1 VAFNITK
8 TFNILEQSLYYRQI
22 RQDLIAS
29 NIANADTPFYKPRD
43 IRFEEVLNEE
53 AEKIY
58 NKGSKTLKLAITS
71 PLDLEPQNIDDKYK
85 PVIFYRDGY
94 LERNDGNSVDIDTE
108 TTEMAKNYIA
118 YNATIAAIKKDIQIF
133 NDVLNYTKNI

>member
-1 VAFNITK
+1 MAFNITK